1 MEKYLVNA
9 DGSLTKYSDVK
20 QPVEKK
26 TVDNTKQLIKKDVKR
41 IKMSA
46 PPGFRIRWSKLSS

>member
-20 QPVEKK
+20 KPVEKK
-26 TVDNTKQLIKKDVKR
+26 IVDKAKQLIKKDVKR
-41 IKMSA
+41 IKRTA
-46 PPGFRIRWSKLSS
+46 PPGFRIRWSKLSP